1 MYFVTRCEDS
11 SLEVIP
17 DADQTHLISENHFV
31 PLYICF
37 HIINTKIEIA
47 QREITGSNQ
56 EYYQRTRTYT
66 QRPGYIHTQYQERI
80 HNIEKISFFFWN
92 LNYWHWT
99 KKFQSSKTKNNP
111 KIYHISFVCPIF
123 LSCIIYWIFP
133 TAFDCFQPFHLSNKD
148 FRSSSA
154 TGHGGAG

>member
-37 HIINTKIEIA
+37 HIINTKIEIVFFA
-47 QREITGSNQ
+47 AGDHRIKSGLLSTNPD
-56 EYYQRTRTYT
+56 TYT

-80 HNIEKISFFFWN
+80 HNIEKITFF
-92 LNYWHWT
+92 Y
-99 KKFQSSKTKNNP
+99 KSKT
-111 KIYHISFVCPIF
+111 IF
-123 LSCIIYWIFP
+123 EIL
-133 TAFDCFQPFHLSNKD
+133 D
-148 FRSSSA
+148 
-154 TGHGGAG
+154 GALYLTVAYSD